1 VLSLAYLLVV
11 APFAIVVRLAT
22 DPLALKTGA
31 PKGWRLRPPPTEPPL
46 DRAATVLTVRVAPS

>member
-1 VLSLAYLLVV
+1 MLSLAYLLVV

-46 DRAATVLTVRVAPS
+46 DRARRQF